1 MTNFVVQNYIAVNND
16 DITTPSATAKYPLGM
31 EVDIKTT
38 TNEIKRFKYVKSHG
52 ALTAYVPYAINGS
65 HTSGSETITAAPA
78 TLASAVNLIGVP
90 QVAFTSGYYGFVQI
104 KGIATSAVDRAVTA
118 GWTLEAFN
126 AGVSLAGI
134 ATTVLV
140 GTIGYVITT
149 TTAATN
155 TSVLLIG
162 KRAEIRA
169 SS

>member
-1 MTNFVVQNYIAVNND
+1 MARYTVQNQIAVNND
-16 DITTPSATAKYPLGM
+16 DIINPSSAAKYPLGL
-31 EVDIKTT
+31 EINVLTT
-38 TNEIKRFKYVKSHG
+38 TNEIKKFKYVKSHG
-52 ALTAYVPYAINGS
+52 ALTAYVPYQINGS

-104 KGIATSAVDRAVTA
+104 EGVCTAVCDRGVTA
-118 GWTLEAFN
+118 GWSLEAFN
-126 AGVSLAGI
+126 SGTSLAGI
-134 ATTVLV
+134 AATVLV

-149 TTAATN
+149 TTAAVA
-155 TSVLLIG
+155 TSVMLIG